1 MLTHVQREKREG
13 EGRPLSM
20 ALIRRLFAYT
30 QPFRR
35 IRNWL
40 FVLVVVRAML
50 LPSLAW
56 IIGAILGGPV
66 ARLDTQGILLG
77 ALGYAA
83 LAGLTQW
90 LFGYR
95 MGLALALGEA
105 VLYDLRS
112 RMFRH
117 LQSQPMSFFHR
128 NRVGRL
134 ISRFTSDAEAVRV
147 GVQDVLFVS
156 LVQGGQMAMAGAFM
170 CWYDPVLFLVILGM
184 APVLWAI
191 NAYFRRRLSEA
202 YRSVQES
209 FSRVTGTLAESVSG
223 IRITQ
228 GFVRQEVNAG
238 MFQELLED
246 HSRYNLDAARA
257 SGVFLPLL
265 EFNSQVFIAA
275 VLLLGGWRV
284 FAGQTDVENLYQFVL
299 MSNLFFAPIQNL
311 AVQYNNALTAMAGAE
326 RVFSLL
332 DTKPDWSDPPD
343 ARPLDGMQGRVEFDG
358 VTFGYDPARIVLS
371 DIVFTA
377 EPGRTTALVGETGSG
392 KSTIINLIAKFYLP
406 ARGVVR
412 IDGRD
417 IHGVTS
423 ESLHRQMGIV
433 LQQNFLF
440 TGTVMD
446 NIRVGRPSA
455 GDAEV
460 LEAARRLD
468 CLDLL
473 DALPDGF
480 QTRVGEGGSGISL
493 GQRQLI
499 CFARA
504 LLADP
509 RILLLD
515 EATSSVD
522 TITEARIQRALSV
535 LLRDRT
541 SIVVAH
547 RLSTVRNADQVL
559 VLSEGRIVERG
570 SHAELIALG
579 GEYADLYRQFI
590 QVAEGQ
596 SHPGVP
602 GCRLA

>member
-1 MLTHVQREKREG
+1 MTEKPIRMLTHVQREKREG
-13 EGRPLSM
+13 EERPLSL
-20 ALIRRLFAYT
+20 ALIRRLFTYT

-35 IRNWL
+35 TRNWL
-40 FVLVVVRAML
+40 FVLVVVRSML
-50 LPSLAW
+50 LPTLAW
-56 IIGAILGGPV
+56 TIGAILGGPV
-66 ARLDTQGILLG
+66 ARMDTQGILLG

-90 LFGYR
+90 MFRYR
-95 MGLALALGEA
+95 TGLALDLGES

-117 LQSQPMSFFHR
+117 IQSQPMSFFHR

-134 ISRFTSDAEAVRV
+134 IARFTSDAEAVRV
-147 GVQDVLFVS
+147 GVQDVLFVCM
-156 LVQGGQMAMAGAFM
+156 VQGGQMVMAGVLM
-170 CWYDPVLFLVILGM
+170 CWYDPVLFLVVLGM
-184 APVLWAI
+184 APILLVI
-191 NAYFRRRLSEA
+191 NRYFRRRMGEA

-209 FSRVTGTLAESVSG
+209 FSRVTATLAESVSG
-223 IRITQ
+223 IRVTQ
-228 GFVRQEVNAG
+228 GFVRQKVNAG
-238 MFQELLED
+238 MFQELVED
-246 HSRYNLDAARA
+246 HSRYNMDAARA
-257 SGVFLPLL
+257 SGVYLPLL
-265 EFNSQVFIAA
+265 EFNSQLFIAA
-275 VLLLGGWRV
+275 VLLFGGWRV

-299 MSNLFFAPIQNL
+299 MANLFFAPIQNIG
-311 AVQYNNALTAMAGAE
+311 VQYNHALTAMAGAE
-326 RVFSLL
+326 RVFRLL
-332 DTKPDWSDPPD
+332 DTKPEWADRPE
-343 ARPLDGMQGRVEFDG
+343 AKPLDRMQGRVELAD
-358 VTFGYDPARIVLS
+358 VTFGYDPGRIVLHDVS
-371 DIVFTA
+371 FTA
-377 EPGRTTALVGETGSG
+377 DPGETTALVGETGSG

-406 ARGVVR
+406 TRGVVR
-412 IDGRD
+412 IDGQD
-417 IHGVTS
+417 ICGVTS

-455 GDAEV
+455 TDADV

-468 CLDLL
+468 CYDLL

-522 TITEARIQRALSV
+522 TITEARIQKALSV

-541 SIVVAH
+541 SVVVAH
-547 RLSTVRNADQVL
+547 RLSTVRNANRVL
-559 VLSEGRIVERG
+559 VLDEGRIVERG

-579 GEYADLYRQFI
+579 GQYADLYRQFI
-590 QVAEGQ
+590 QVAEG
-596 SHPGVP
+596 
-602 GCRLA
+602 